1 LNGGD
6 FKQGI
11 KSENLLTD
19 AELEECFDT
28 KGYLSN
34 ISRVF
39 ERFQ

>member
-1 LNGGD
+1 M
-6 FKQGI
+6 
-11 KSENLLTD
+11 SEKTRYSD

-34 ISRVF
+34 ISIVF